1 MSDRLTQLQICLDQL
16 VDQFSSSLHYVDA
29 KHRSIAFSESEPLV
43 TGDDYAPDSE
53 TEFRKSL
60 EELTSDL
67 IVKTRQ
73 ILTIID
79 TLPGVNVSRSQQMGR
94 IEQLLKQLDETMIT
108 KQEKIKRKNELQQLV
123 DDLILDMSK
132 AIADTR

>member
-1 MSDRLTQLQICLDQL
+1 M
-16 VDQFSSSLHYVDA
+16 HYVDA
-29 KHRSIAFSESEPLV
+29 KHRSIAFSENEPLV

-53 TEFRKSL
+53 VEFQKSL

-79 TLPGVNVSRSQQMGR
+79 TLPGVNVSRSQQMAR
-94 IEQLLKQLDETMIT
+94 IDQLLGQLDETMMT
-108 KQEKIKRKNELQQLV
+108 KKEKIERKTELQHFV
-123 DDLILDMSK
+123 DDLIMDMSK